1 MAYEASRM
9 RQYARAFRRGHLDD
23 TPERIEYNLRRIEQY
38 RRNLAE
44 RAHKAFLVK
53 AHEGRRVA

>member
-1 MAYEASRM
+1 MVYEASRL
-9 RQYARAFRRGHLDD
+9 RQYTRAYTKGFLDD
-23 TPERIEYNLRRIEQY
+23 TPEKIEYNLRRIEQY

-44 RAHKAFLVK
+44 RAQKAFLVK